1 MLIPILG
8 KEIDERFLMH
18 RLKSTSL
25 AGVIGALVAAGLWA
39 WNYYGNHVFRW
50 DLFAVVAT
58 MAAIKISA
66 MLWFHFTD

>member
-1 MLIPILG
+1 MLIPILK

-25 AGVIGALVAAGLWA
+25 AGVIGALAAAGLWA
-39 WNYYGNHVFRW
+39 YDYYGHHVFRW
-50 DLFAVVAT
+50 DLFAVLLT
-58 MAAIKISA
+58 MAAVKISA